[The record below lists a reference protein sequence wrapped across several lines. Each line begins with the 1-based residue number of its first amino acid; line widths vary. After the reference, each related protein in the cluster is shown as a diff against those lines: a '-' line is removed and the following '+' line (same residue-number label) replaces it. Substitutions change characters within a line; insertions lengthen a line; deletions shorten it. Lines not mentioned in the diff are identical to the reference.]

1 MPAGL
6 LWWGL
11 GTWYS
16 NINSRR
22 PLEPTKNSPQSG
34 PPLIVTRSIYSLVT
48 KVSENA
54 PSWKQRERRS
64 NYTKGEKNPDDNRTS
79 QNMHTFSWKRTDRQT
94 MVNENCNLASFGRC
108 CWRVCKCWRML
119 AVNFASDKK
128 KKKETRMT
136 ASVLWPEEGDFPEN
150 VHRVVYVIIYKRSF
164 ESFTCLDLLSDF
176 LFNVH
181 IGLGLLYSRR
191 ASCPWYKQKQYAPP
205 PPLLPQNKKCP
216 QKNRPVSTD
225 LTQ

>member
-1 MPAGL
+1 MPASL
-6 LWWGL
+6 LWWSL

-34 PPLIVTRSIYSLVT
+34 PRLIVTRRIYSLVT
-48 KVSENA
+48 EVSENA

-94 MVNENCNLASFGRC
+94 MVNENCYLASFGRC

-119 AVNFASDKK
+119 AVNFASDLKK
-128 KKKETRMT
+128 KKKKKKRKQEWLLAFCGLKKGISPKMCIVLSVSYT
-136 ASVLWPEEGDFPEN
+136 SVLLN
-150 VHRVVYVIIYKRSF
+150 LLRVWIFFQIF
-164 ESFTCLDLLSDF
+164 CLM
-176 LFNVH
+176 
-181 IGLGLLYSRR
+181 
-191 ASCPWYKQKQYAPP
+191 CM
-205 PPLLPQNKKCP
+205 
-216 QKNRPVSTD
+216 
-225 LTQ
+225 